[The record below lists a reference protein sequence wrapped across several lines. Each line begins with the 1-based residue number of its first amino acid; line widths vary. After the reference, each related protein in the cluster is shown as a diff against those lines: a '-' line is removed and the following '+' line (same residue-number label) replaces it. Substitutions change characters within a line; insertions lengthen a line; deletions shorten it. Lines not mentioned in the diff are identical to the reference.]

1 MLTDLCGTRHGPLV
15 FGHSLADK
23 TLGIID
29 LGRIGEAVVHRA
41 LPFKLKI
48 AYHNRSPKNLPYRY
62 YSSIN
67 ELAENSDI
75 LLCML
80 PGGDETRGIINE
92 PILQYPGPDG
102 IFINVG
108 RGSSVDDQALISAL
122 TANKIAGA
130 GLDVYASE
138 PLVPAPLL
146 DLDNVILLPH
156 VGSAI
161 VETRREMGNLVIK
174 NLESYFENGLL
185 LTEVHQS

>member
-1 MLTDLCGTRHGPLV
+1 M
-15 FGHSLADK
+15 ADK

-92 PILQYPGPDG
+92 PVFQYPGPDG